1 MSTLTNNKK
10 EKFLLRFPL
19 SRENTQ
25 FSAAIFFYKKNIIYY
40 TFMLKYDIIKTW
52 RSRKTMQKDNEE
64 HQ

>member
-25 FSAAIFFYKKNIIYY
+25 FSVAIFFYKK
-40 TFMLKYDIIKTW
+40 KY
-52 RSRKTMQKDNEE
+52 NLLYFYA
-64 HQ
+64 